1 MTFIYCTSLLNE
13 VYFRKKNVRFPNVF
27 PGNIVR
33 FNMVIVLKYH
43 DIFQILAFETFKTF
57 TGGAEIFST
66 TVATPG
72 SSIK

>member
-1 MTFIYCTSLLNE
+1 M
-13 VYFRKKNVRFPNVF
+13 F

-33 FNMVIVLKYH
+33 SNMVIVLKYH

-57 TGGAEIFST
+57 MGGAEIFST
-66 TVATPG
+66 TLATPG